1 MDFFLKIG
9 LRSLAINIFFKKSFQ
24 LSAHL
29 KVICIAL
36 LLSLF
41 QDYLPFYLTCLLI
54 CVFIWK
60 MICPKILRNADAQDA
75 TNFIMVYFTLL
86 VLHSLEFPGDL
97 PLIWSNIPILSLFQI
112 IRKPDSLK
120 KWMRQI
126 RVALAPVSFILTMFA
141 SISQIHFHSNDFKS

>member
-1 MDFFLKIG
+1 MDLFLKIG

-29 KVICIAL
+29 KVIFTAL
-36 LLSLF
+36 LLSLL

-60 MICPKILRNADAQDA
+60 MIWLKILRNADAQDA

-120 KWMRQI
+120 KLMRQI

>member
-29 KVICIAL
+29 KVIFTAL

-60 MICPKILRNADAQDA
+60 MIWLKILRNADAQDA

-120 KWMRQI
+120 KLMRQI

-141 SISQIHFHSNDFKS
+141 TIYQIYFHSNDFKS

>member
-9 LRSLAINIFFKKSFQ
+9 LRSLAINIFFKKSCH
-24 LSAHL
+24 LSARG
-29 KVICIAL
+29 KEISTAL
-36 LLSLF
+36 LLRLF
-41 QDYLPFYLTCLLI
+41 HAYLPFYLTCLLI

-120 KWMRQI
+120 KLMRQI

-141 SISQIHFHSNDFKS
+141 TIYQIYFHSNDFKS